1 MKIPQKVASAQ
12 QVLDGKQKLVGRQ
25 ISDDSRYSRAKNET
39 FLRFSITVFSD
50 IYLLQTTVASK
61 NVMRYK
67 SLIETHHI
75 QVQVQFQL
83 F

>member
-1 MKIPQKVASAQ
+1 MGSKNLLVVKSAMIRATRAQKMR
-12 QVLDGKQKLVGRQ
+12 L
-25 ISDDSRYSRAKNET
+25 N
-39 FLRFSITVFSD
+39 LRFSITVFSD
-50 IYLLQTTVASK
+50 IYLLQTTIASK

>member
-1 MKIPQKVASAQ
+1 MGSKNLLVVKSAMIRATRAQKMR
-12 QVLDGKQKLVGRQ
+12 L
-25 ISDDSRYSRAKNET
+25 

>member
-1 MKIPQKVASAQ
+1 MIRATRAQKKR
-12 QVLDGKQKLVGRQ
+12 DF
-25 ISDDSRYSRAKNET
+25 

-50 IYLLQTTVASK
+50 IYLLQTTIASK